1 MAAIDDKSS
10 LIAVPAVS
18 GLLRIDQAG
27 AFEVLKS
34 KNFVG
39 HSSGK
44 IRTELISVAG
54 QIGTAQDLEWLN
66 TLAETAETDVER
78 QQAADAMMNIFQYC
92 QTDVLIIW
100 GQNLAAKAKSKNDEI
115 LFTKSRMLFEAAEK
129 KAEAQQ
135 DANTL
140 VSLRHRLADAYSDT
154 MLYVPAAKY
163 YGMLLQDV
171 SDPNEKE
178 TLTARLLDVNIRGG
192 QIESAKQL
200 LTNVLLTGD
209 IDENRQVAQVLD
221 KYFSDNRGKERAAK
235 ILRSIASIEI
245 AKPQN
250 YPQWTLLIA
259 KWRVMAAN
267 DAKAAEPNS
276 LAVTDSNSAK
286 AK

>member
-1 MAAIDDKSS
+1 
-10 LIAVPAVS
+10 
-18 GLLRIDQAG
+18 
-27 AFEVLKS
+27 
-34 KNFVG
+34 
-39 HSSGK
+39 
-44 IRTELISVAG
+44 
-54 QIGTAQDLEWLN
+54 
-66 TLAETAETDVER
+66 
-78 QQAADAMMNIFQYC
+78 
-92 QTDVLIIW
+92 
-100 GQNLAAKAKSKNDEI
+100 
-115 LFTKSRMLFEAAEK
+115 
-129 KAEAQQ
+129 
-135 DANTL
+135 
-140 VSLRHRLADAYSDT
+140 
-154 MLYVPAAKY
+154 
-163 YGMLLQDV
+163 MLLQDV